1 MTDGVD
7 AAVHHMQ
14 ASPYQPMIDGMTIDA
29 GIEELRPRDGAVLAA
44 CEPRDLF
51 VNKATFSLP
60 GHARVN

>member
-1 MTDGVD
+1 
-7 AAVHHMQ
+7 
-14 ASPYQPMIDGMTIDA
+14 MIDGMTIDA

-44 CEPRDLF
+44 CEPRDLL